1 MDEKYKINGLEQST
15 ETHEYNQNGTNS
27 DYNDSVGN
35 GLIVSNTPRQTTVST
50 GVNTTSFR

>member
-1 MDEKYKINGLEQST
+1 MDEKYKINGLEQNT
-15 ETHEYNQNGTNS
+15 ETNEYNQNGTIG